1 MADKS
6 ATVATA
12 PEAKSMTTEGGVSQF
27 TLALIALT
35 FVTVAG
41 VLAFNP
47 SVGVPALQDHL
58 NSTGTNIASLV
69 DHAALSAG
77 HIKSVCEHE
86 SNQECTDYIQEVI
99 DELNSL
105 KHEEGEMRGV
115 YRAGHVWAQYFKL
128 NISKDQEGKE
138 GGKELLN
145 QINKL
150 SDAHTVYN
158 VLSHVRTALTV
169 IFTLILIYMA
179 VIVIEKYLSTKG
191 MLDGASGWKALFYWA
206 THVHV
211 FIITLLS
218 TYVFIVA
225 FQNDFFMD
233 QADFACRTRET
244 IPVKSWGENVTT
256 NSTGSVL
263 VDSFSFDTT
272 CYKDAQ
278 EIVNGTFAFL
288 FWILVMFSQLYISTH
303 FLVRHGAA
311 SDLVT
316 AVEKIRPFKGPMSK
330 VPTAKKIVYGYQPL
344 TSVHNRR

>member
-1 MADKS
+1 MADS
-6 ATVATA
+6 MATSTQ
-12 PEAKSMTTEGGVSQF
+12 EGKTITEGSVSQF
-27 TLALIALT
+27 TLAVIALT

-58 NSTGTNIASLV
+58 NVTGTNIASLV
-69 DHAALSAG
+69 DHAALSAEN
-77 HIKSVCEHE
+77 IKSVCEHE
-86 SNQECTDYIQEVI
+86 TNQECTDYIQEVI
-99 DELNSL
+99 DELNLL

-128 NISKDQEGKE
+128 NISETQEGGTE
-138 GGKELLN
+138 GKELLN

-158 VLSHVRTALTV
+158 VLSHVRTGLTV

-179 VIVIEKYLSTKG
+179 VIVIEKYLSTKK

-244 IPVKSWGENVTT
+244 ASVGASD
-256 NSTGSVL
+256 GSGNKTVL

-272 CYKDAQ
+272 CYKDSQ

-303 FLVRHGAA
+303 FTVRHGAA
-311 SDLVT
+311 NDLVT
-316 AVEKIRPFKGPMSK
+316 AVEKISTYRGSASK
-330 VPTAKKIVYGYQPL
+330 APTAKKIVYGYQPL

>member
-1 MADKS
+1 MADSTTSEGK
-6 ATVATA
+6 TI
-12 PEAKSMTTEGGVSQF
+12 TEGGVSQF
-27 TLALIALT
+27 TLAVIALT

-58 NSTGTNIASLV
+58 NVTGTNIASLV
-69 DHAALSAG
+69 DHAALSAEN
-77 HIKSVCEHE
+77 IKSVCEHE
-86 SNQECTDYIQEVI
+86 TNQECTDYIQEVI
-99 DELNSL
+99 DELNLL
-105 KHEEGEMRGV
+105 KYEEGEMRGV

-128 NISKDQEGKE
+128 NISETQEGT
-138 GGKELLN
+138 GDGKELLN

-158 VLSHVRTALTV
+158 VLSHVRTGLTA

-179 VIVIEKYLSTKG
+179 VIAIEKYLSMKG
-191 MLDGASGWKALFYWA
+191 MLDRASGWKALFYWA

-233 QADFACRTRET
+233 QADFACRTRDVVFLGNAT
-244 IPVKSWGENVTT
+244 HNGTA
-256 NSTGSVL
+256 L

-303 FLVRHGAA
+303 FTVRHGAA
-311 SDLVT
+311 SDLVA
-316 AVEKIRPFKGPMSK
+316 AVEKIRPFKGPASK
-330 VPTAKKIVYGYQPL
+330 APTAKKIVYGYQPL

>member
-1 MADKS
+1 MADS
-6 ATVATA
+6 
-12 PEAKSMTTEGGVSQF
+12 TTSQGKTIREGGVSQF
-27 TLALIALT
+27 TLAVVALT

-58 NSTGTNIASLV
+58 NVTGTNIASLV
-69 DHAALSAG
+69 DHAALSAEN
-77 HIKSVCEHE
+77 IKSVCEHE
-86 SNQECTDYIQEVI
+86 TNQECTDYIQEVI
-99 DELNSL
+99 DELNLL
-105 KHEEGEMRGV
+105 KYEEGEMRGV

-128 NISKDQEGKE
+128 NISETQEGKTE
-138 GGKELLN
+138 GKELLN

-158 VLSHVRTALTV
+158 VLSHVRTGLTV

-179 VIVIEKYLSTKG
+179 VIAIEKYLSMKG
-191 MLDGASGWKALFYWA
+191 MLDGASGWRALFYWA

-233 QADFACRTRET
+233 QADFACRTRDT
-244 IPVKSWGENVTT
+244 FFVGDATHN
-256 NSTGSVL
+256 GSAL

-278 EIVNGTFAFL
+278 EIVNETFTFL

-303 FLVRHGAA
+303 FTVRHGAA

-316 AVEKIRPFKGPMSK
+316 AVEKISTYRGSASK
-330 VPTAKKIVYGYQPL
+330 APTAKKIVYGYQPL